1 MGLFSKKET
10 TTFDVKG
17 MHCPKCVARVTD
29 ALQGVEG
36 VTAAT
41 VTLEDEKAVVEG
53 HGYSVDA
60 CIAAVSEI
68 GFEASLAELRCQGV
82 RLVGG
87 RFH

>member
-53 HGYSVDA
+53 HGYSVCLLYTSPSPRDRERSRMPSSA
-60 CIAAVSEI
+60 
-68 GFEASLAELRCQGV
+68 
-82 RLVGG
+82 
-87 RFH
+87 

>member
-10 TTFDVKG
+10 TTFAVKG

-36 VTAAT
+36 VTTAT

-60 CIAAVSEI
+60 CIAAVKAA
-68 GFEASLAELRCQGV
+68 GFEANVAE
-82 RLVGG
+82 
-87 RFH
+87 

>member
-41 VTLEDEKAVVEG
+41 VTSKAIE
-53 HGYSVDA
+53 
-60 CIAAVSEI
+60 AAVRS
-68 GFEASLAELRCQGV
+68 ALKQAV
-82 RLVGG
+82 K
-87 RFH
+87 

>member
-1 MGLFSKKET
+1 M
-10 TTFDVKG
+10 
-17 MHCPKCVARVTD
+17 TD

-68 GFEASLAELRCQGV
+68 GFEASLA
-82 RLVGG
+82 
-87 RFH
+87 

>member
-53 HGYSVDA
+53 HGYSVGA

-68 GFEASLAELRCQGV
+68 GFEASLA
-82 RLVGG
+82 
-87 RFH
+87 